1 MTNITGDKT
10 DEKIIMKAFKKHI
23 IPFVRLVDS
32 WNSGQQKNP
41 KIDEKVIKVSKKDD
55 VPGNAMKMSGEEKI
69 KKLVYSG
76 SNGTGSYEIKGKNLN
91 VNGIRP
97 RDKGFFVRHFTMKT
111 GFRKA
116 NLYYDG
122 VNFMDKN
129 KKFQEQV
136 MAEVKKSSLDT
147 PEMHIQD
154 QKHQIN
160 TELIEIIKF
169 RQNKKWLI
177 SIVVVSLFATILG
190 LMIWFMSSGVDV
202 MGGWKEIL
210 LLMLGGFVGSF
221 AKVIDFWFNNAED
234 DVKLLEH
241 ADD

>member
-1 MTNITGDKT
+1 
-10 DEKIIMKAFKKHI
+10 
-23 IPFVRLVDS
+23 
-32 WNSGQQKNP
+32 
-41 KIDEKVIKVSKKDD
+41 
-55 VPGNAMKMSGEEKI
+55 
-69 KKLVYSG
+69 
-76 SNGTGSYEIKGKNLN
+76 
-91 VNGIRP
+91 
-97 RDKGFFVRHFTMKT
+97 
-111 GFRKA
+111 
-116 NLYYDG
+116 
-122 VNFMDKN
+122 
-129 KKFQEQV
+129 
-136 MAEVKKSSLDT
+136 MAEVKKTET

-154 QKHQIN
+154 QNHEIN
-160 TELIEIIKF
+160 TELIGIIKF

-177 SIVVVSLFATILG
+177 SIAVVSLFSAILG

>member
-1 MTNITGDKT
+1 MPVV
-10 DEKIIMKAFKKHI
+10 E
-23 IPFVRLVDS
+23 
-32 WNSGQQKNP
+32 
-41 KIDEKVIKVSKKDD
+41 KKDT
-55 VPGNAMKMSGEEKI
+55 N
-69 KKLVYSG
+69 
-76 SNGTGSYEIKGKNLN
+76 
-91 VNGIRP
+91 
-97 RDKGFFVRHFTMKT
+97 
-111 GFRKA
+111 
-116 NLYYDG
+116 
-122 VNFMDKN
+122 
-129 KKFQEQV
+129 
-136 MAEVKKSSLDT
+136 

-154 QKHQIN
+154 QKHEIN
-160 TELIEIIKF
+160 TELIGIIKF

-190 LMIWFMSSGVDV
+190 LMIYFMSSGVDV